1 MTNEEKQIEEMA
13 QCLCEWNRGT
23 LCILDDKD
31 CDLQCTYGKL
41 ANRLTAKGY
50 RKASDVARVIFAEIE
65 ENMTDIRMGFATL
78 RAIGKR
84 HLAKIKEKY
93 ESEDEENG
101 N

>member
-1 MTNEEKQIEEMA
+1 MNKQIEEMA
-13 QCLCEWNRGT
+13 KDICLVKGGC
-23 LCILDDKD
+23 DDVCDPIED
-31 CDLQCTYGKL
+31 CRAFKYSQRAYE
-41 ANRLTAKGY
+41 KGY